1 MHSCGARGTDFV
13 AGGWLGEQEVT
24 NFHDSLAKWAGT
36 SDSLRGTPA
45 WRAAVTQRIRAE
57 EQHFYSKYRAAE
69 ELSDA
74 TPPPGGHGSVFG
86 TDSQTARASVLSPE
100 LVARSAL

>member
-1 MHSCGARGTDFV
+1 MLLLLKMQC
-13 AGGWLGEQEVT
+13 LQEVT

-36 SDSLRGTPA
+36 SDSLRGTA
-45 WRAAVTQRIRAE
+45 LWRDAVTNRIRAE
-57 EQHFYSKYRAAE
+57 QEHFFRKYRSSE

-74 TPPPGGHGSVFG
+74 SALGGHGQIFG
-86 TDSQTARASVLSPE
+86 TDSSTARASVLSAE